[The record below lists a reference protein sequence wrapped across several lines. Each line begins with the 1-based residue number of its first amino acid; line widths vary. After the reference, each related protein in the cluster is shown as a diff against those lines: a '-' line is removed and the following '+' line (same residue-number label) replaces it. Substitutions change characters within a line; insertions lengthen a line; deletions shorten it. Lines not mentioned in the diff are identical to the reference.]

1 MKAFG
6 KGLGVKRKKGG
17 MHMQPVLKTKKGNVL
32 YKNEEGNFV
41 VIGDENNA
49 ANVVGSL
56 LAAVRNGTVI
66 DSIVAADVIIGLIL
80 HEFKVVKSC

>member
-1 MKAFG
+1 
-6 KGLGVKRKKGG
+6 

-49 ANVVGSL
+49 ADVVSSL
-56 LAAVRNGTVI
+56 LTDVRKGTVI
-66 DSIVAADVIIGLIL
+66 DSMVAADVIIDLIL
-80 HEFKVVKSC
+80 HEFKVVKPC